1 MGAVLC
7 HSRSVVG
14 VRAGSERES
23 GYARFKS
30 LYHAV
35 TAIAERI
42 DRQLLDKAQIGI
54 ADFEALDN
62 VGRAEE
68 GRLRLVDLARAL
80 VVSPSSA
87 TRITARLESREYVE
101 RQPSA
106 LDRRETFIAIT
117 PGGTAKLREAR
128 KFLLDAVEA
137 HSAPLCADRAPSLDE
152 FLALSNAEGSE
163 RAQGKSAA
171 KSS

>member
-1 MGAVLC
+1 
-7 HSRSVVG
+7 VVG

-42 DRQLLDKAQIGI
+42 DRQLLDRAQIGI

-87 TRITARLESREYVE
+87 TRITDRLESRQYVE
-101 RQPSA
+101 RQPSS

-117 PGGTAKLREAR
+117 PDGSAKLNEAR
-128 KFLLDAVEA
+128 KFLLDAVETY
-137 HSAPLCADRAPSLDE
+137 SGPLCADRAPSLDE
-152 FLALSNAEGSE
+152 FLAMANPNGAERSH
-163 RAQGKSAA
+163 GKSAA
-171 KSS
+171 RSS

>member
-1 MGAVLC
+1 
-7 HSRSVVG
+7 VVG

-62 VGRAEE
+62 VGRADE

-87 TRITARLESREYVE
+87 TRITDRLEGRQFVE
-101 RQPSA
+101 RQPSP

-117 PGGTAKLREAR
+117 PGGSTKLREAR
-128 KFLLDAVEA
+128 KYLLDAVEA
-137 HSAPLCADRAPSLDE
+137 HSGALCADRAPSLDE
-152 FLALSNAEGSE
+152 FLAMVNADSGGRVQG
-163 RAQGKSAA
+163 RAASKSA
-171 KSS
+171 